1 MLIIS
6 HIYRHLLTLLSALE
20 AELLLGNAARAAAE
34 GDVAKMRKEL
44 AAAVAASAVTASVSE
59 LQLAKDTVQAQLDN
73 ERQRLQQLDRDYAQL
88 QQQEQ
93 QLLAKI
99 ASMVAA
105 EKMRESEHAAAIA
118 DLRQQIQQQQQQQ
131 QQQHNL
137 GVRTEGHN
145 GQQLERMA
153 SVERSLSEGELA
165 QQVTSLRD
173 SIVCVCFVHT
183 LN

>member
-131 QQQHNL
+131 QQHNL